1 MTVVLGRYHH
11 DSHLYKVQAAEK
23 VVRAE
28 LARKTHTYVYIY
40 IYIIYICI
48 NINDCSSIRNIS
60 TYYVSKIYSV
70 ETVVYV
76 LYIYILYI
84 YIFVY

>member
-28 LARKTHTYVYIY
+28 LARKTHTHIRIY

-48 NINDCSSIRNIS
+48 NINDCSSLRNIS

-70 ETVVYV
+70 VTVVYV
-76 LYIYILYI
+76 LYIYIY